1 MSLKVVISHKTHYKY
16 DKYISLSPH
25 IIRLRPA
32 PHSRTPIEA
41 YSLKIKPDGHF
52 LNWQQDPFGNYLARL
67 VFPEK
72 TKEFCVD
79 VEIIADMITI
89 NPFDFFVEDSAKD
102 FPFEY
107 KKDLKKELK
116 PYLKIEEKNK
126 ILKDFINSIDKK
138 PKPIIDFLVEINQ
151 KINQYLNYTVRLE
164 VGVQTCKTTLEKKLG
179 SCRDFAWLF
188 VQVLRH
194 LGLAARFV
202 SGYLVQLTADVK
214 SLDGP
219 SGPEADF
226 TDLHA
231 WTEVYVPGAGWIG
244 LDSTSGLFAGE
255 GHIPLA
261 CTPHYNSAH
270 AIEGFS
276 DKCETEFDYENT
288 VTRIFESPRVTKPY
302 KDEQWEAIYNLGF
315 KVDED
320 LVKNDVRLTMGGEP
334 TFVSID
340 DMESAQWNS
349 EADGEHK
356 RELANNLARRLLQT
370 NTNGGL
376 LHHAQGKWYP
386 GEPLPRW
393 QTTVFWRKDKK
404 PVWKNPDLLADMN
417 KNYDYTITDA
427 KKFISTLSLI
437 LGISDENIIPA
448 FEDPIYYIMKEAEL
462 PIDIDPLKYDL
473 KDPLERKTIAQKLTY
488 GLNNE
493 VGYVLPVSFGI
504 SKWITSKWE
513 FRRGHLFL
521 GAGNS
526 PIGLRLPLESLIV
539 KPQVELE
546 QDFEPDLFASY
557 PALGD
562 YISAVEKR
570 AKKMSK
576 KTTLKNKYSAFVRT
590 ALSVEIRDNKLCVFL
605 PPIEKTEV
613 FLDLIASIEET
624 AKRLDLA
631 VIIEGYEPPHDLR
644 TDRIKVTPD
653 PGVIEVNIQPASS
666 WKELSDN
673 LLCLYE
679 DARLCRLGTEK
690 FMIDGR
696 HTGTGGG
703 NHVTIGAMEPSDSPL
718 LRNPQLLRSL
728 ITFWQ
733 HHPGLSYL
741 FSGAF
746 IGPTSQAPR
755 VDEGRVEN
763 LYELEIAFSQIPE
776 SGDVPYW
783 LTDRLFRHMLTDITG
798 NTHRS
803 EFCIDKLYSPD
814 SSTGRLGILELRAF
828 DMPPHSQMALLQM
841 LLVRALV
848 SCFWKRPYKHNLIR
862 WGTRLHDKF
871 LLEHYVKE
879 DLKSVVEYL
888 NDEGYEFKLDWF
900 DPFFEF
906 RFPLYGMTM
915 INGMHVEIRSAIE
928 PWHVLG
934 EESGSQGTAR
944 YVDSSLERLQ
954 IKIKDFNE
962 ERYVVTCNGVQV
974 PLTKTDIEG
983 EYVSGVRY
991 KAWQPWSALH
1001 PTIKV
1006 DTPLTFDII
1015 DKWNTRSIG
1024 GFNYFVTH
1032 PGGRS
1037 YDTFPVNSYEAE
1049 SRRINRY
1056 WDFNHSQGEVTP
1068 IEPKITGEANSIFA
1082 IEANRK
1088 VTSRTGSKKL
1098 FFHEMPKNKE
1108 YPHTL
1113 DLRQRW
1119 IKN

>member
-164 VGVQTCKTTLEKKLG
+164 AGVQTCKTTLEKKLG

-493 VGYVLPVSFGI
+493 VGYVLPVSFGFT
-504 SKWITSKWE
+504 KWITSKWE

-576 KTTLKNKYSAFVRT
+576 KTTLKNKYNAFVRT

-624 AKRLDLA
+624 AKRLNLA

-1068 IEPKITGEANSIFA
+1068 IEPKITGEANSVFA

>member
-1 MSLKVVISHKTHYKY
+1 M
-16 DKYISLSPH
+16 SPH

-107 KKDLKKELK
+107 KEDLKKELK